1 MSGRF
6 IRGLSPPVTKWGHIT
21 VMWDDDHLD
30 QVSDEDQLR
39 EVPLP
44 DIDVQEVMRQTQ
56 GCMSVVAG
64 DFVVLA
70 VIVLSMGDS
79 LV

>member
-1 MSGRF
+1 MC
-6 IRGLSPPVTKWGHIT
+6 
-21 VMWDDDHLD
+21 DDHLD

-44 DIDVQEVMRQTQ
+44 DIDVQEVMRETK

-64 DFVVLA
+64 DFVVLD
-70 VIVLSMGDS
+70 VLVLSTVDS
-79 LV
+79 LVS